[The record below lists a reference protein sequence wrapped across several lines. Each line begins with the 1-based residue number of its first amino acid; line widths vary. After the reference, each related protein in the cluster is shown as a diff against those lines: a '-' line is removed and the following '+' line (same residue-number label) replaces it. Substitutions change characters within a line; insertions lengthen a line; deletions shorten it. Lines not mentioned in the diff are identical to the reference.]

1 MTIPPNHLTLFC
13 VLESLFSSYK
23 TDSERWEGF
32 DDMSY
37 EVFKFHIR
45 DMYYLLSDIL
55 VDFDVKDDEELMELS
70 SVQFYLNKS
79 KNSSN

>member
-23 TDSERWEGF
+23 TDSERWEGI

-37 EVFKFHIR
+37 EVFTFHIR

-55 VDFDVKDDEELMELS
+55 VDFDVKDDDELMELS

-79 KNSSN
+79 KNS